1 LAHRFDAAQA
11 RTPSV
16 GRIVSVGSEIR
27 MVDATKADQTDA
39 ADPVDGDRIEIVG
52 ERGVEPRAR
61 RSSTISIPT
70 VARRGA
76 LILGITVLAFVAFA
90 FWFSALAH
98 ARSQVGLQRRFRAEL
113 AATSAPIEGDIA
125 AGAPVA
131 MLEISRLGLHEV
143 VVEGTRSGQ
152 LQKGPGHLVGS
163 PLPGQPGNAVIA
175 GRHTLYGGPFRGLAS
190 MRPGDD
196 LEITTGQ
203 GRATYRVTGVAR
215 MSAEGGSVLADH
227 IDNRLTL
234 FTADPAITA
243 SDRLVVTAALRGD
256 PFAATVLRGGLDPE
270 GLGLTGERG
279 AIAIVLVW
287 LELLVALV
295 LLAVF
300 ALTRWSRLVTW
311 LVFAP
316 GIALL
321 AWLLFENAVRLLP
334 ATL

>member
-1 LAHRFDAAQA
+1 M
-11 RTPSV
+11 
-16 GRIVSVGSEIR
+16 SVGSEIR
-27 MVDATKADQTDA
+27 LLDQVDP
-39 ADPVDGDRIEIVG
+39 ADPAGGDRIEIGGVRVVG
-52 ERGVEPRAR
+52 PRER
-61 RSSTISIPT
+61 RSSTVSIPT
-70 VARRGA
+70 VARQGA
-76 LILGITVLAFVAFA
+76 LILGVTVLAFVAFA

-113 AATSAPIEGDIA
+113 ESTSAPIEGDIA

-131 MLEISRLGLHEV
+131 MLDISRLGLHEV
-143 VVEGTRSGQ
+143 VVQGTRSGQ
-152 LQKGPGHLVGS
+152 LEKGPGHVVGS

-175 GRHTLYGGPFRGLAS
+175 GRRTLYGGPFHGLAS
-190 MRPGDD
+190 LRPGDD
-196 LEITTGQ
+196 LDITTGQ
-203 GRATYRVTGVAR
+203 GRSAYRVTGVAQVR
-215 MSAEGGSVLADH
+215 AEGGSVLADH
-227 IDNRLTL
+227 NDNRLTL
-234 FTADPAITA
+234 FTADQTITP
-243 SDRLVVTAALRGD
+243 SDRLVVTGTLRGD
-256 PFAATVLRGGLDPE
+256 PFAATALRGALDPE

-300 ALTRWSRLVTW
+300 ARTRWSGLVTW

-316 GIALL
+316 GLALL